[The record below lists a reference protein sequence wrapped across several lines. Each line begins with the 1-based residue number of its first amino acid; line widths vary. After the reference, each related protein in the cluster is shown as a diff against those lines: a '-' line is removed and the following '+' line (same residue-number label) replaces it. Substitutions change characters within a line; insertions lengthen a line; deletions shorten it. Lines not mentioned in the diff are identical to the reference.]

1 MANKIKDIIPNNLLK
16 IREKL
21 EYTQKDLSEILDV
34 SERMICNYEIGE
46 SNLPIDKAVLLSQ
59 KYNYSLDWIYC
70 NTQNDFVKTEFE
82 NYTEEENKNFL
93 VDIRNFITISDDKI
107 TFSINN
113 SYWKYL
119 NRVKEIKSSDR
130 TSKEQIREI
139 SELNGIYKSNDNT
152 NITMGLSF
160 KISDFVS
167 MISFDNSSC
176 TCCFDNNSDN
186 KDITEENIKEATD
199 FLKSLID
206 N

>member
-16 IREKL
+16 IREKHG
-21 EYTQKDLSEILDV
+21 YTQKEMSEILDV

-46 SNLPIDKAVLLSQ
+46 SNLPIDKAVLLSK

-70 NTQNDFVKTEFE
+70 NTQNNFDKIKFE
-82 NYTEEENKNFL
+82 NYSEEENKNFL
-93 VDIRNFITISDDKI
+93 VDIRKFITISDNKI

-119 NRVKEIKSSDR
+119 KKLKDIKNSYK

-139 SELNGIYKSNDNT
+139 SELNGMYKSNDNT
-152 NITMGLSF
+152 NITMNLSF
-160 KISDFVS
+160 AISDFVS
-167 MISFDNSSC
+167 MINFDNSSYV
-176 TCCFDNNSDN
+176 CCFDNDSN
-186 KDITEENIKEATD
+186 KDDITEDNIKEVTD

>member
-59 KYNYSLDWIYC
+59 KYNYSLNWIYC

>member
-1 MANKIKDIIPNNLLK
+1 MPNKIKDIIPNNLLK
-16 IREKL
+16 IREEL
-21 EYTQKDLSEILDV
+21 DYTQKEFAEILDV
-34 SERMICNYEIGE
+34 SERMICNYETGE
-46 SNLPIDKAVLLSQ
+46 STLPPDKAVFLSK

-70 NTQNDFVKTEFE
+70 NTQNDSVKTEFE

-119 NRVKEIKSSDR
+119 NKVKKLKSSDR
-130 TSKEQIREI
+130 TSKERIREI
-139 SELNGIYKSNDNT
+139 SELNGIYESNDNT
-152 NITMGLSF
+152 NITMNLSL

-167 MISFDNSSC
+167 MINFDNSSC